1 MVICF
6 LQLKSLSTWF
16 YDSGD
21 SRGRFTFPHR
31 NFSTVGSF
39 FTCRWQ
45 TYLFLL
51 LLIILRGAR
60 NNIYATQRWL
70 THTMRRPDQM
80 LRAHKFQGD
89 VPKKKTL
96 SQTQSASCVNKYFL
110 LLSDP
115 QLSQKRDFIVFV
127 CVGSFAEWICL
138 TTMSAPHNTVTL
150 HSSNACFYF
159 AIFRSLIYEI
169 LFLFLWRNA
178 LSFAL
183 AIEHV

>member
-1 MVICF
+1 MIPEILGVASPSLTGILAPLAHFSHVDDKHICF
-6 LQLKSLSTWF
+6 FSFWLFFAVREIIFTRPRGGLHTQCDGRIRCCERTN
-16 YDSGD
+16 
-21 SRGRFTFPHR
+21 SREMF
-31 NFSTVGSF
+31 
-39 FTCRWQ
+39 
-45 TYLFLL
+45 
-51 LLIILRGAR
+51 
-60 NNIYATQRWL
+60 
-70 THTMRRPDQM
+70 
-80 LRAHKFQGD
+80 
-89 VPKKKTL
+89 PKKKTL

-150 HSSNACFYF
+150 HSSNSACFYF